1 MLISSTLVFITFAVS
16 TPAWSMRNAAPTS
29 SVTNQP
35 STPVII
41 DPGHGGQ
48 DLGAVVKGLQEK
60 SIALA
65 VSWKLRDRIKDR
77 IPVVMTREDDTYV
90 TLDDRL
96 VKAVDLNGAVFISIH
111 LNHVRNKKLH
121 GATVFSYGP
130 EKHVARGGV
139 KALLCP
145 FLDTHKK
152 NIFLERKI

>member
-1 MLISSTLVFITFAVS
+1 
-16 TPAWSMRNAAPTS
+16 MRNAAPTS

-130 EKHVARGGV
+130 EKHVARRRRHPKVPPMPAPPKFEATESDVFAGMTV
-139 KALLCP
+139 KSMRARA
-145 FLDTHKK
+145 TT
-152 NIFLERKI
+152 E